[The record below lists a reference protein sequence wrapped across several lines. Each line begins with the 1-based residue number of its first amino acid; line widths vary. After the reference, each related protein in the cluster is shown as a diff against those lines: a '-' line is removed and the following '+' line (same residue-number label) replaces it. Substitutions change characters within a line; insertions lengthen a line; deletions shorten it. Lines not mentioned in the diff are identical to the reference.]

1 MGKKPPDWA
10 QKKCEQRPLK
20 ALKLSPAA
28 ILERQAKILQKKQL
42 MIEVKKKRAEIFTEP
57 GEARLADSRNMAS
70 KNDLKVVTD
79 FGGMEG
85 GLIGLKRVAK
95 KYKLTLKHLSSS
107 DEKPYARRWIKC
119 LSPECEVLEDATKRD
134 LKQTPDHD
142 VYSACWQCQ
151 PYCQGGKGEGVKDK
165 KGRGAPNIV
174 ATLRLIKAKKT
185 KMFVSENSPNLV
197 APKHIDVTLKVVRT
211 LREQNYRVFC

>member
-1 MGKKPPDWA
+1 MGKKPPDSA
-10 QKKCEQRPLK
+10 KKKPLK

-85 GLIGLKRVAK
+85 GLIGLKRVAN
-95 KYKLTLKHLSSS
+95 KYKLTLTNLSSS
-107 DEKPYARRWIKC
+107 DEKPYAR
-119 LSPECEVLEDATKRD
+119 
-134 LKQTPDHD
+134 
-142 VYSACWQCQ
+142 
-151 PYCQGGKGEGVKDK
+151 
-165 KGRGAPNIV
+165 
-174 ATLRLIKAKKT
+174 
-185 KMFVSENSPNLV
+185 
-197 APKHIDVTLKVVRT
+197 
-211 LREQNYRVFC
+211 